1 MESSSKVLEV
11 SGLEAGYGSLEIL
24 HGVDLHVATEEIV
37 SIIGPNGCGKSTVL
51 RAIMSLTDWSRGGIV
66 FADQD
71 ITGTETSKIVASGI
85 GYVPQLENIF
95 AAMNVTENLQLGGYL
110 LSRNDRA
117 AQVDAMF
124 ELFPIFKERRAQAAG
139 TMSGGERQT
148 LALAMSLMTSPK
160 LVLLDEPSAGLS
172 PMATS
177 EMYESIVDLP
187 NRTGSAVLIVEQDV
201 HGVLEISSRTY
212 VMKMGANDF
221 DAPSDTIWND
231 DRVRLAYLGNIG
243 DDASKPPAAG

>member
-1 MESSSKVLEV
+1 MASSSKVLEV

-24 HGVDLHVATEEIV
+24 HGVDLHVANEEIV

-51 RAIMSLTDWSRGGIV
+51 RAVMSLTDWSRGRIL
-66 FADQD
+66 FAGQD
-71 ITGTETSKIVASGI
+71 IAGTETSKIVASGI

-110 LSRNDRA
+110 LSRSDRA
-117 AQVDAMF
+117 AQVEAMF
-124 ELFPIFKERRAQAAG
+124 ELFPIFKERRSQAAG

-148 LALAMSLMTSPK
+148 LALAMALMTSPK

-187 NRTGSAVLIVEQDV
+187 NRTGSAILIVEQDV

-212 VMKMGANDF
+212 VMKMGENDF
-221 DAPSDTIWND
+221 DAPSDTIWDD

-243 DDASKPPAAG
+243 DDASKPPAVQ